1 MLDEAVGCQQLQRMH
16 LEKHSMEEEVVG
28 RGPAG
33 RVPGQAGEDEFLGG
47 GEERREVGGR
57 SLF

>member
-1 MLDEAVGCQQLQRMH
+1 MH